1 MLDKTI
7 NIVKNNKLQNEN
19 KYIKH
24 LSKKSRRKE
33 YPKFNYLYKT
43 ILNSFLFISFVILS
57 WHTEQYTFYL
67 NSDIAKRSIKVGFFT
82 PGIKYG
88 GRARVISI
96 LLNYL
101 SNEKNFIL
109 YLITLSNIL
118 QGEYFIPKN
127 IKRIGLKRENIDL
140 FQVIKKEH
148 LDILVYNC
156 FNYKT
161 IENLN
166 KLKNTKIIYY
176 DHSSFAYWIYSGI
189 DIYNSIYQSYK
200 RCRYVISLVPLEND
214 YLFKKWG
221 INSILMHNLQT
232 FEYNLVIPSNLSSKE
247 IIMIGRTNDH
257 MKRFELGIRSMETI
271 IKEIPECKM
280 NIIGS
285 YNRRLSRIINDSS
298 LENYIHFTG
307 FHSNIGEYL
316 KSASLHIFTSFAEAY
331 PMVLSETKIFGIP
344 TILCGLDYLSLAKGG
359 TVIIYDDNPETIA
372 KEAIKILK
380 EEKYRKRLGKQ
391 ARKSMK
397 KIRNNLIAKKWA
409 KLLLSVYKD
418 NNKYFHELVSE
429 DNKNKIS
436 KEEAEQILN
445 NQFQLW
451 IKRIPLLKNV
461 TLSKVKSFL
470 C

>member
-1 MLDKTI
+1 M
-7 NIVKNNKLQNEN
+7 
-19 KYIKH
+19 
-24 LSKKSRRKE
+24 
-33 YPKFNYLYKT
+33 
-43 ILNSFLFISFVILS
+43 
-57 WHTEQYTFYL
+57 
-67 NSDIAKRSIKVGFFT
+67 
-82 PGIKYG
+82 KYG
-88 GRARVISI
+88 GRARVVSI

-101 SNEKNFIL
+101 AKEKIFIL

-140 FQVIKKEH
+140 FQFIKKEN
-148 LDILVYNC
+148 LDIFVYNC
-156 FNYKT
+156 NNYKT

-200 RCRYVISLVPLEND
+200 KCEYVISLVPLENY

-232 FEYNLVIPSNLSSKE
+232 FEYNLVIPSNLSSKK

-257 MKRFELGIRSMETI
+257 IKRFELGIRSMKTI

-280 NIIGS
+280 NIIGA
-285 YNRRLSRIINDSS
+285 YNRGLARIINDSS
-298 LENYIHFTG
+298 LENYIQFTG
-307 FHSNIGEYL
+307 YHSNIGEYL
-316 KSASLHIFTSFAEAY
+316 KSASLHIFTSFAESY
-331 PMVLSETKIFGIP
+331 SMVLSETKIFGIP

-380 EEKYRKRLGKQ
+380 DERYRKRLGKQ
-391 ARKSMK
+391 ARKSME
-397 KIRNNLIAKKWA
+397 KIRNNLITKKWV

-418 NNKYFHELVSE
+418 NNKNFQKLVSE

-445 NQFQLW
+445 NQLKLW
-451 IKRIPLLKNV
+451 IKRIPILKNI